1 MKRKLAISLL
11 ALSIP
16 PLSAQTN
23 VFNSGSDGSDGDLIY
38 TAPTDGS
45 TLTVVFDPN
54 DHTQFPN
61 GVDKNH
67 NNVFNFKTITIP
79 ANVHVIM
86 RADKLG
92 GPVYFLAQND
102 VTIGGQLDLNG
113 NDGAAGGTVAQTFAI
128 PGPGGFYGGGGG
140 DNASRPPSPGFGPAP
155 GAAGN
160 PQQNGN
166 GDCSNWWGHGGGYTA
181 DNFLV
186 PLIGGSGGGGYF
198 SGFPSIGPGGGA
210 GGGAILIASSGTIT
224 ISGGG
229 YITAHGGNP
238 GSGGGSGAGSGAG
251 GSIRLMANTIQGNGN
266 LQIGA
271 YGTSC
276 AAANGVPGLVRLEA
290 FQQQFSGSID
300 GTFYSASP
308 FKTFIPSAT
317 SPSISVVSVA
327 GVPVNPNPSGSFQL
341 PDVTINNAAAVPIV
355 IQANNIPAGTVIQL
369 QIFSENGSSQTV
381 QFPALPSSG
390 QNVQVTANAQ
400 FPTGFSRGF
409 VQASFTIQQ

>member
-1 MKRKLAISLL
+1 M
-11 ALSIP
+11 LSIL

-45 TLTVVFDPN
+45 TLTITFDPN
-54 DHTQFPN
+54 DKTQFPN

-79 ANVHVIM
+79 AHVHVIM
-86 RADKLG
+86 RSDKLG

-102 VTIGGQLDLNG
+102 VTIGGWLDLNG
-113 NDGAAGGTVAQTFAI
+113 NDGAGGGTVAETFAV
-128 PGPGGFYGGGGG
+128 PGPGGFYGGAGG
-140 DNASRPPSPGFGPAP
+140 DNASRPPSAGFGPAA

-160 PQQNGN
+160 PSGNNG
-166 GDCSNWWGHGGGYTA
+166 CESQWGHGGGYTA
-181 DNFLV
+181 NTYLV

-198 SGFPSIGPGGGA
+198 AGFPSIGPGGGA
-210 GGGAILIASSGTIT
+210 GGGAILIASSGTIN
-224 ISGGG
+224 IASGGS
-229 YITAHGGNP
+229 ITAHGGN
-238 GSGGGSGAGSGAG
+238 GGGGYNDGAGAGGG
-251 GSIRLMANTIQGNGN
+251 GSIRLMANTIQGGGS
-266 LQIGA
+266 LSISA
-271 YGTSC
+271 YTMACG
-276 AAANGVPGLVRLEA
+276 AANGTGGRVRLEA
-290 FQQQFSGSID
+290 FQQQFTGNID
-300 GTFYSASP
+300 GDFRSASP
-308 FKTFIPSAT
+308 FNTFVPSA
-317 SPSISVVSVA
+317 SSASVSVVSVA
-327 GVPVNPNPSGSFQL
+327 GLPVNPNPSGSFQM

-355 IQANNIPAGTVIQL
+355 INANNIPAGTVIQL

-409 VQASFTIQQ
+409 VQASFTVSN